1 MRTLRIVRAIVLCAL
16 GVGLATS
23 TALAAGP
30 IKSPAPTPPDYPFM
44 CGDQLINAHAVV
56 NGNIKIFTARD
67 GTTRVMFNGRFE
79 TILTRVSDGTTFKIN
94 SNGPATITIPAGA
107 DFPSTIAARG
117 QTSYFTRTRAWQYTG
132 LVMID
137 PMTGNVISHTGNVTD
152 LCLLFQ

>member
-44 CGDQLINAHAVV
+44 CGDLLINAHAVV

-79 TILTRVSDGTTFKIN
+79 TILTRVKRPHDIQYQLERTGNDHHSR
-94 SNGPATITIPAGA
+94 
-107 DFPSTIAARG
+107 RG
-117 QTSYFTRTRAWQYTG
+117 RLPEHYRCTRANVVLHSDWC
-132 LVMID
+132 LAVNR
-137 PMTGNVISHTGNVTD
+137 TGND
-152 LCLLFQ
+152 